1 VVGYARYHCSSYPG
15 RFLPIEQLLSPS
27 TGGIRKAYPVELGD
41 PAVAAEASKTDQ
53 SEFGKPTSAYQ

>member
-1 VVGYARYHCSSYPG
+1 VVGYARYHCSSYSG

-41 PAVAAEASKTDQ
+41 PAVAASKTDQ
-53 SEFGKPTSAYQ
+53 SEFGKTTSAYQ